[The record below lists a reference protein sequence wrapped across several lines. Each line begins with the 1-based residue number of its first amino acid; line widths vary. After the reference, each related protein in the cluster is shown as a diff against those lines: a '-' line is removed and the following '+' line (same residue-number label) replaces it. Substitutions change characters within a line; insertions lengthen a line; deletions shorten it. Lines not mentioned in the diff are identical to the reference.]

1 MDIQVAC
8 IASAKDTYQTEF
20 SFDLPWG
27 LEADASTEDVTMFS
41 SSDDYVTEAPSS
53 SDYLPEGVECSQS
66 FSYTM
71 VDESTNPS
79 LLTIDADTGVLSLT
93 NNGNE
98 KQSYAIYVNAATTDG
113 YNMDT
118 QLIPVS
124 IDTVCGPLSTE
135 ILMPTSAT
143 EGLMADLYKAPFTTP
158 VL

>member
-98 KQSYAIYVNAATTDG
+98 K
-113 YNMDT
+113 
-118 QLIPVS
+118 
-124 IDTVCGPLSTE
+124 
-135 ILMPTSAT
+135 
-143 EGLMADLYKAPFTTP
+143 
-158 VL
+158 